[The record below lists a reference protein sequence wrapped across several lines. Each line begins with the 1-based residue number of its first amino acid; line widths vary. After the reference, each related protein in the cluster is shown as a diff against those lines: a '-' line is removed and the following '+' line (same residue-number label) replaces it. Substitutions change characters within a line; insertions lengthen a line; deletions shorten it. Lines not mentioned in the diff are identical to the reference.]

1 MGQPKIPPISPLPD
15 APSARHLGDIA
26 RSDARWSVYFE
37 AQQRGNT
44 MAGRVHFLSGT
55 RRRATGWIFIDWTER
70 GLLERF
76 NEFTPV
82 ELWKILESLA

>member
-1 MGQPKIPPISPLPD
+1 
-15 APSARHLGDIA
+15 
-26 RSDARWSVYFE
+26 
-37 AQQRGNT
+37 
-44 MAGRVHFLSGT
+44 MAGRVHFLNGT
-55 RRRATGWIFIDWTER
+55 RRRSTGWIFIDWTER